1 MYPNLII
8 ALSKMSKNELFKPD
22 IGSKAKNLLTPILK
36 YETILNTNLYMNQQ
50 QSSITV
56 PLSTICRQHLY

>member
-8 ALSKMSKNELFKPD
+8 ALSEMSKNKLFKPD
-22 IGSKAKNLLTPILK
+22 IGSKANNLLTPILK
-36 YETILNTNLYMNQQ
+36 YETILNTNLYMNI
-50 QSSITV
+50 SSITV